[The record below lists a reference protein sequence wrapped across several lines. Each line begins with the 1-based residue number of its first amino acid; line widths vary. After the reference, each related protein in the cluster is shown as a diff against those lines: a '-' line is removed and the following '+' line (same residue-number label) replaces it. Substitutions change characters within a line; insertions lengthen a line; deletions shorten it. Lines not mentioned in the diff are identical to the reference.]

1 MKRLVRVA
9 AAQLGGIQK
18 NEKRSQVVE
27 RMLSLMKKAKER
39 GCDLVVFPELCLT
52 TFFPRYNLDHDESK
66 VWYESDMPNA
76 ATMPLFE
83 YSGENSISFYMGY
96 AELCHDEDG
105 KERRYNT
112 SVTVGKSGEVISK
125 YRKVHLPG
133 HGDYEPERDFQ
144 HLEKK
149 YFEVGDTGFGVFDFL
164 NGKFGMCICNDRRW
178 PETYRVMGL
187 QGVEMV
193 LVGYNTPALNGK
205 VLQDPYL
212 KMLQSDICLQSGAY
226 QNSTWVVAVAKSG
239 MEDEHQLMGGTCI
252 VAPTGEIVARATTL
266 KDELVVY
273 DCDLDECND
282 GKENMFNFK
291 EHRRPEYYKSIVE
304 R

>member
-1 MKRLVRVA
+1 MARVVRVA

-18 NEKRSQVVE
+18 TETRTHVVE
-27 RMLSLMKKAKER
+27 RMLALMRRAKDKE
-39 GCDLVVFPELCLT
+39 CDFVVFPELCLT
-52 TFFPRYNLDHDESK
+52 TFFPRYNLNNEDSK
-66 VWYESDMPNA
+66 LWYEREMPGVD
-76 ATMPLFE
+76 TIPLFE
-83 YSGENSISFYMGY
+83 YARENCLAFYMGY
-96 AELCHDEDG
+96 AELFYDKDG
-105 KERRYNT
+105 VERRYNT
-112 SVTVGKSGEVISK
+112 SITVGKNGQVISK

-149 YFEVGDTGFGVFDFL
+149 YFEVGDTGFEVFNLFD
-164 NGKFGMCICNDRRW
+164 GKFGMCICNDRRW

-187 QGVEMV
+187 QGVEMI

-239 MEDEHQLMGGTCI
+239 MEDGHQLMGGTCI

-291 EHRRPEYYKSIVE
+291 EHRRPEYYKLIVGQ
-304 R
+304 